1 MLLILTQWSISSE
14 GSRFRIGCTCD
25 TYFIRT
31 IMGGKKYGGA
41 ISNFMLFFSTLG
53 IVFFHSFSVSKTI
66 LLLSSCSLIPAYD
79 RHSAPGKMG
88 RGIFLSAAAP
98 HSKLLANS
106 ITHHIISTIDEC
118 VLNFH
123 KCSEYAS
130 STNTEGSYKC
140 SSNPEFSG
148 DGVKDNNP

>member
-1 MLLILTQWSISSE
+1 MTHI
-14 GSRFRIGCTCD
+14 C
-25 TYFIRT
+25 
-31 IMGGKKYGGA
+31 GGKEVWGR
-41 ISNFMLFFSTLG
+41 NFKFHALFLNLG